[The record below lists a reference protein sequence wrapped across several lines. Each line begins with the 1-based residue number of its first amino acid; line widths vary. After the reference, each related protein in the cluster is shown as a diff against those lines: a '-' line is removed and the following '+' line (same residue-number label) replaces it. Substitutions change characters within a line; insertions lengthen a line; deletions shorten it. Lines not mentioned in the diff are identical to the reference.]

1 MDLEL
6 DVAGHGESATD
17 AGFKDGDLHWQSD
30 DWVPASAS
38 IQEHRDD
45 QPGDELNRGPGGR
58 FEVGGVRD
66 RQQEGHQQ
74 TIRSKSQN
82 ERQKES

>member
-6 DVAGHGESATD
+6 NEAGHGESPTD
-17 AGFKDGDLHWQSD
+17 AGLEDGDLHWQSD

-45 QPGDELNRGPGGR
+45 QQGDQLNRGPDDR

-66 RQQEGHQQ
+66 RQQEGH
-74 TIRSKSQN
+74 
-82 ERQKES
+82 